1 MFVKKLVPAAMA
13 VALLAGCV
21 NTTQEATKS
30 AESVGGTISSKYGNA
45 SGKVASSGTGP
56 LLGAFIGGAAIE
68 PSDAAAAE
76 TAAKRAYAAPVG
88 DQVGWNNPATGH
100 HGSLIT
106 TREGYNNAGQYCREF
121 RQTVT
126 TKNKTEL
133 AYGTACKQGDGTWKI
148 VANS

>member
-13 VALLAGCV
+13 IALLAGCV
-21 NTTQEATKS
+21 STSQEATKN
-30 AESVGGTISSKYGNA
+30 AETVGGRIPSTYGNA

-56 LLGAFIGGAAIE
+56 LLGAFIGGAAIQ

-76 TAAKRAYAAPVG
+76 AAAKRAYAAPIG
-88 DQVGWNNPATGH
+88 DKVGWTNPATGH
-100 HGSLIT
+100 YGSLTT

-121 RQTVT
+121 HQTVT
-126 TKNKTEL
+126 TRSQTEL
-133 AYGTACKQGDGTWKI
+133 AYGTACKQADGTWKI

>member
-21 NTTQEATKS
+21 NTTQEATKG
-30 AESVGGTISSKYGNA
+30 AETVGGTISSKYGNA

-88 DQVGWNNPATGH
+88 EQVGWTNPATGH
-100 HGSLIT
+100 QGSQTT

>member
-21 NTTQEATKS
+21 STPQEASKK
-30 AESVGGTISSKYGNA
+30 AETVGGTISSKYGNA

-56 LLGAFIGGAAIE
+56 LLGAFIGGAAID

-88 DQVGWNNPATGH
+88 DQVGWTNPTTGH
-100 HGSLIT
+100 YGSLVT
-106 TREGYNNAGQYCREF
+106 TRDGYNNAGQYCREF
-121 RQTVT
+121 QQSVT
-126 TKNKTEL
+126 TKSRTEL

>member
-21 NTTQEATKS
+21 NTTQEATKG
-30 AESVGGTISSKYGNA
+30 AETVGGTISSKYGNA

-68 PSDAAAAE
+68 PSHAAAAE
-76 TAAKRAYAAPVG
+76 PAATRAYAAPG
-88 DQVGWNNPATGH
+88 GEQVGWTNPATGH
-100 HGSLIT
+100 QGALTT

>member
-13 VALLAGCV
+13 VALLAGCAS
-21 NTTQEATKS
+21 TSQEATKN
-30 AESVGGTISSKYGNA
+30 AETVGGRISSTYGSA

-76 TAAKRAYAAPVG
+76 TAAKRAYSAPIGDPVG
-88 DQVGWNNPATGH
+88 WTNPVTGH
-100 HGSLIT
+100 YGSLTT

-121 RQTVT
+121 KQSVT
-126 TKNKTEL
+126 TKSKTEL

-148 VANS
+148 VVNS